1 MKTFLKLKM
10 KIITKKKIIKKY
22 KNIKNEIEI
31 SLNYLNDLI
40 KNYNNVFFD
49 QINSYRNE
57 NIFFSK

>member
-1 MKTFLKLKM
+1 M

>member
-40 KNYNNVFFD
+40 KNYNNVSFD

>member
-31 SLNYLNDLI
+31 SLNYVNDLI